1 MEQQCS
7 LDEDETMVAEHIYL
21 SSDDA
26 SESQRSS
33 ADPFSTGNYL
43 EAHDAINDYKVFNS
57 EQSDGNQVTNPTR
70 DCYLPAIL
78 KPQGV
83 KTGAEYENKGSDSD

>member
-1 MEQQCS
+1 MTQVSHNVHLQIHFQRGITLKLMARSTIIKCS
-7 LDEDETMVAEHIYL
+7 
-21 SSDDA
+21 
-26 SESQRSS
+26 
-33 ADPFSTGNYL
+33 
-43 EAHDAINDYKVFNS
+43 NS

-70 DCYLPAIL
+70 DCYFPAIL